1 MTDRQRRIAREAL
14 DRALAHARPV
24 ERFRAPRL
32 GWIRAIRDAL
42 GMSGG
47 QLAAR
52 MGVSAQTVHGL
63 ERSEVAATIS
73 LERLQ
78 RAAEAMECTLVYA
91 LVPNRTLAE
100 TVERRRERVVDDA
113 LRRVDQTMAL
123 EDQSAEVEDGSRRGA
138 FAEAVLKGRRL
149 WDDP

>member
-14 DRALAHARPV
+14 DRRLAAARPV
-24 ERFRAPRL
+24 DRLRAPRL

-42 GMSGG
+42 GMSGA

-63 ERSEVAATIS
+63 ERSETSSTIS

-91 LVPNRTLAE
+91 LVPNRTLE
-100 TVERRRERVVDDA
+100 EIVKGRRERLVDEA

-123 EDQSAEVEDGSRRGA
+123 EDQSAVVDDGARRA
-138 FAEAVLKGRRL
+138 TIAEAVLKGRRL

>member
-1 MTDRQRRIAREAL
+1 
-14 DRALAHARPV
+14 
-24 ERFRAPRL
+24 
-32 GWIRAIRDAL
+32 
-42 GMSGG
+42 MSGA

-63 ERSEVAATIS
+63 ERSEASATIS

-91 LVPNRTLAE
+91 LVPNRTLEE
-100 TVERRRERVVDDA
+100 TIAGRRERLVDEA

-123 EDQSAEVEDGSRRGA
+123 EDQSAVVDDGARRA
-138 FAEAVLKGRRL
+138 TIAVAVLKGRRL
-149 WDDP
+149 WDDR